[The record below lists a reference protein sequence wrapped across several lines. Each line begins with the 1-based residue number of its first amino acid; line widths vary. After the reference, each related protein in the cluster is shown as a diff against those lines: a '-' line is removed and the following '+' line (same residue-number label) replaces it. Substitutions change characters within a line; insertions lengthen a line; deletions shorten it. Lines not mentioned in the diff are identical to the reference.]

1 MRSERTARSGATV
14 PRFSAWPG
22 AAVQRCA
29 ASDAVPWPDA
39 VAAEPDGTPV
49 RQAAPL
55 PEAVQDEPLPEAA
68 PDGPWRAAVQDGPWQ
83 EVAQGGPWQAAVQDE
98 PWRVAVPRVGPRPQ
112 AVRAFC
118 APGQMSLRSP
128 RPPKRRGEMLQ
139 GEGRAHA

>member
-1 MRSERTARSGATV
+1 VRSERTARSGATV

-49 RQAAPL
+49 RQVAPL
-55 PEAVQDEPLPEAA
+55 PEAVQDEPLQE
-68 PDGPWRAAVQDGPWQ
+68 AVQDEPWQEAVQDEPWQ
-83 EVAQGGPWQAAVQDE
+83 EVARDE

-118 APGQMSLRSP
+118 APGQMS
-128 RPPKRRGEMLQ
+128 
-139 GEGRAHA
+139 